1 MQFGVYDSYTPNC
14 FYKYPN
20 IMCKNSISSE
30 NTRYVFH
37 YEVETNLWKN
47 PFNKSVTDEDEYIK
61 ERSRN
66 AYHDLKKFIH
76 EDPLEARKK
85 AFNYLRSMLDV
96 LCESIGK
103 PYCNYWQA
111 VRDLQP
117 MFRADHPLAHQR
129 VGIIQFDDD
138 LLCGV
143 SLTLMVEKGGKHDR
157 VSIFNLGVYDDDRKE
172 EILSDVVYSIVEL
185 ERERRY
191 YQLARV
197 PIETVTVDL
206 SDVGLDNIE
215 IIPGIIDLKDFNET
229 FNGTNVLEAIDSSP
243 VYDRQCEILIN

>member
-1 MQFGVYDSYTPNC
+1 
-14 FYKYPN
+14 
-20 IMCKNSISSE
+20 MCRNNLSTE
-30 NTRYVFH
+30 NARYVFH
-37 YEVETNLWKN
+37 YEVGTTLWKN

-76 EDPLEARKK
+76 EDPLEARRQ
-85 AFNYLRSMLDV
+85 AFNYLRSMLEV
-96 LCESIGK
+96 LCESVGK
-103 PYCNYWQA
+103 PYNNYWQA
-111 VRDLQP
+111 ARDLQP
-117 MFRADHPLAHQR
+117 LLRADHPLAHQR
-129 VGIIQFDDD
+129 VGIVQFDDD

-143 SLTLMVEKGGKHDR
+143 SFSLMVDKGRKHDR
-157 VSIFNLGVYDDDRKE
+157 VALFNLSVYDDDHKE
-172 EILSDVVYSIVEL
+172 EILSDVVYSIVEM

-206 SDVGLDNIE
+206 SDVGLDNNE

-229 FNGTNVLEAIDSSP
+229 FNGTDVLEVIDSSP
-243 VYDRQCEILIN
+243 IYDRQCEILIN